1 VSDAPKPILALV
13 RDLMFVSKIT
23 AVARS
28 TGVPVRV
35 IRHPAS
41 LPNDASPLLIVDLN
55 QDGTLPA
62 AISWKQATGGPVI
75 GFVSHVDG
83 ATIKAARAAGIDRVM
98 PRSEFDRR
106 LPELLAPP
114 AA

>member
-1 VSDAPKPILALV
+1 
-13 RDLMFVSKIT
+13 MFVSKIT
-23 AVARS
+23 ATARS
-28 TGVPVRV
+28 AGVPVRV
-35 IRHPAS
+35 VRDPAT
-41 LPNDASPLLIVDLN
+41 LPPDPSPLLIVDLN

-62 AISWKQATGGPVI
+62 AVAWKQATGGPVI

-106 LPELLAPP
+106 LPELLAP
-114 AA
+114 AR

>member
-1 VSDAPKPILALV
+1 
-13 RDLMFVSKIT
+13 MFASKIT
-23 AVARS
+23 ATARS
-28 TGVPVRV
+28 AGVPVRV
-35 IRHPAS
+35 IRDPAA
-41 LPNDASPLLIVDLN
+41 LPPNPSPLLIVDLN

-62 AISWKQATGGPVI
+62 AVAWKQSTGGSVI

-106 LPELLAPP
+106 LPELLTDPP
-114 AA
+114 TAGHEGKHE